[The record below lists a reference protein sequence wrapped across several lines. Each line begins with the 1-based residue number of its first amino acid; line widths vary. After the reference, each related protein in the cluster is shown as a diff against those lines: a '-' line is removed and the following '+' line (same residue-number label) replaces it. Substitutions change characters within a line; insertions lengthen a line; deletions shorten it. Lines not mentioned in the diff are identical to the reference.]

1 MSPSDLDRLRWALY
15 RHCVQNP
22 PATLAMLDAIT
33 RDDRARVP
41 RTLHEDFAGSAAIA
55 HAWCANAPPAARTNP
70 RAPHPRR
77 AVAIDL
83 DPVALACAP
92 APRARA
98 KASTVRTLVADLR
111 NLPRHATAPKAD
123 IIYAGNFGVCELHD
137 RGELLAYLKGVRARL
152 ARKGSYVCDLYTG
165 PGALRTSAT
174 AVLHPAL
181 TRDQPARAPK
191 VIPAHARVRYT
202 WRQRDVDLL
211 SGIVSTSID
220 FALLSPRGKI
230 VRDLPDAFAYRWRLW
245 SIPELRDAFA
255 QAGFSRCDVYDTTP
269 DAMDHEGAAYAAAR
283 DSLRTRTSAVVYVV
297 GRA

>member
-33 RDDRARVP
+33 RGNGAP
-41 RTLHEDFAGSAAIA
+41 PPHTLHEDFAGSAAIA
-55 HAWCANAPPAARTNP
+55 HAWSAASAHTRSTNP
-70 RAPHPRR
+70 RR
-77 AVAIDL
+77 ALAIDL

-92 APRARA
+92 SPKRRARI
-98 KASTVRTLVADLR
+98 STNSSAVRAVVADLR
-111 NLPRHATAPKAD
+111 DLPRHATTPKAD
-123 IIYAGNFGVCELHD
+123 VIYAGNFGVCELHHRD
-137 RGELLAYLKGVRARL
+137 ELLAYLRGVRARL
-152 ARKGSYVCDLYTG
+152 ARKGSYICDLYTG

-181 TRDQPARAPK
+181 PSDELARTPH

-211 SGIVSTSID
+211 TGIVTTSID
-220 FALLSPRGKI
+220 FALLGPRGK
-230 VRDLPDAFAYRWRLW
+230 VLLDLPDAFAYHWRLW
-245 SIPELRDAFA
+245 SIPELRDAF
-255 QAGFSRCDVYDTTP
+255 QEAGFACTELYDTTP
-269 DAMDHEGAAYAAAR
+269 DAMDHLGEAYAAAR
-283 DSLRTRTSAVVYVV
+283 ESVRTRTSAVVYVV